1 MKLYL
6 SSSQR
11 VNEQRR
17 MKASRQIIRTELT
30 RKDAED
36 RAPWLYAHE
45 RENET
50 VLMSFNAS
58 WFGCYARKLNV
69 WWNKRAENLV

>member
-36 RAPWLYAHE
+36 RAP
-45 RENET
+45 
-50 VLMSFNAS
+50 
-58 WFGCYARKLNV
+58 
-69 WWNKRAENLV
+69 

>member
-50 VLMSFNAS
+50 VLMPFNAS
-58 WFGCYARKLNV
+58 
-69 WWNKRAENLV
+69 

>member
-1 MKLYL
+1 MTLYL

-17 MKASRQIIRTELT
+17 MKASRRIIRTELT

-36 RAPWLYAHE
+36 RAPWLYAYK
-45 RENET
+45 RENKT
-50 VLMSFNAS
+50 VLMPFNAS
-58 WFGCYARKLNV
+58 
-69 WWNKRAENLV
+69 